1 MLPNTK
7 SGLGQKNSF
16 MIGSDVEQLSRL
28 DYVTGI
34 QRVVIES
41 HKYLWTKLTQSNHEI
56 KGFITKD
63 SERLMEYRKS
73 AYYTSDPVIHGD
85 LVKLGDLDLV
95 LLLDLNWGFSFP
107 SLMKERQE
115 RNLPVISIIYDFL
128 PIHHPEWFPVESAK
142 TAFRVYLQKLIAVS
156 DHIIFNSKKV
166 ENDFKNLG
174 WNFAGETHVFPLGA
188 FEKSTLYV
196 PHISPPK
203 TIITVSTIEPRKG
216 QLEILEAFD
225 LLLKSKENYNLFI
238 VGRYGWESE
247 ELVRKIY
254 NHPEYGGRLRWFQNL
269 NDSEISALYDG
280 SSIAVAGSYDEGF
293 GLNIEEALS
302 HNLKV
307 VARDIPVFRERAQ
320 PNLYFFEGGAKNLHD
335 AILKAEATPWDVFTN
350 KNLRTMNDFS
360 EQVYSLINNILS
372 QD

>member
-1 MLPNTK
+1 MLSNRK

-16 MIGSDVEQLSRL
+16 LIGSDVEALSRL

-41 HKYLWTKLTQSNHEI
+41 HKYLSDKLPQSNSEI

-63 SERLMEYRKS
+63 SERMMNYRNS

-85 LVKLGDLDLV
+85 LAKLSDLDLV

-128 PIHHPEWFPVESAK
+128 PIHHPEWFPVEGAK

-166 ENDFKNLG
+166 EDDFKNLG
-174 WNFAGETHVFPLGA
+174 WNFSGETHVFPLGA
-188 FEKSTLYV
+188 FEKSRLHV

-216 QLEILEAFD
+216 QLEIIEAFD
-225 LLLKSKENYNLFI
+225 LLLKSKENYNLLI
-238 VGRYGWESE
+238 VGRYGWKSE
-247 ELVRKIY
+247 DLVCKIY
-254 NHPEYGGRLRWFQNL
+254 SHPEYGGRLRWFQNL
-269 NDSEISALYDG
+269 NDSEIAALYDG
-280 SSIAVAGSYDEGF
+280 SSIAVAGSFDEGF

-320 PNLYFFEGGAKNLHD
+320 PNLYFFEGGAKSLHD
-335 AILKAEATPWDVFTN
+335 AILKAEDSPWDSFTN
-350 KNLRTMNDFS
+350 KNLRAMNDFS
-360 EQVYSLINNILS
+360 QQLYSLINNILS
-372 QD
+372 QS